1 MGRPVG
7 GGPRGPSREEVGPP
21 RLKHTAPRDTDTHPG
36 RGTPKVET
44 PGVRSGRSNQGRNK
58 VEVDW
63 EALRGPPRERRGSPK
78 VETPGVRSDG
88 VPQGPPWAFP
98 GGSRSPKVETH
109 RA

>member
-63 EALRGPPRERRGSPK
+63 ENSSYEPNYGRIK
-78 VETPGVRSDG
+78 VEIRSKSIG
-88 VPQGPPWAFP
+88 RNLGRNQVLNLQVEL
-98 GGSRSPKVETH
+98 RSN
-109 RA
+109 